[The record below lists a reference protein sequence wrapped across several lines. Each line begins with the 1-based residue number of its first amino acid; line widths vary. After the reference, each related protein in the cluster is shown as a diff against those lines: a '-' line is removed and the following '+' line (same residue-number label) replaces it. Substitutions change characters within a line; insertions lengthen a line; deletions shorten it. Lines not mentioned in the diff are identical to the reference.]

1 MSRGIAQKQLSSTS
15 EDQILC
21 GVKNQ
26 MLMLL
31 SSTVKYFLYPERV
44 IQVQVKSN
52 SVYKVLINPHQY
64 LGWLFNVVPSQ
75 LFQEICIKSKNVP
88 ECLSSVKW
96 CDLTWPCTSPR
107 FNLHHLQKISTG
119 YKMAVLTPKS
129 DIHCSK
135 QLAF

>member
-44 IQVQVKSN
+44 IQVQV
-52 SVYKVLINPHQY
+52 
-64 LGWLFNVVPSQ
+64 
-75 LFQEICIKSKNVP
+75 
-88 ECLSSVKW
+88 
-96 CDLTWPCTSPR
+96 
-107 FNLHHLQKISTG
+107 
-119 YKMAVLTPKS
+119 
-129 DIHCSK
+129 
-135 QLAF
+135 